1 MKEPTTPEEP
11 IKLEELIKPAEVEVE
26 EVENIS
32 PLKPDVAIPEP
43 SPSTATNDIS
53 LGHSSIEEEDDD
65 DDEDD
70 DELQTSI
77 SSQLVQDYRTLLQ
90 FLHPDQTVVRLF
102 DEADDIISLFPD
114 LLLYTAPDRDSI
126 GNDPY
131 FDEIEYGRIL
141 PFKLSTQRIILQKRT
156 RKRNEDGQHVYHIV
170 PDQEEEG
177 VKILPRHERYDN
189 SPQLSRKHFIH
200 TFFILMR

>member
-1 MKEPTTPEEP
+1 MKEPTKPNEQEEEEKNSTLKLDVAMTEP
-11 IKLEELIKPAEVEVE
+11 I
-26 EVENIS
+26 
-32 PLKPDVAIPEP
+32 
-43 SPSTATNDIS
+43 PSTTTTNDIS
-53 LGHSSIEEEDDD
+53 PVHSSIEEE
-65 DDEDD
+65 EDD

-77 SSQLVQDYRTLLQ
+77 SSQLIQDYRTLLQ
-90 FLHPDQTVVRLF
+90 FLHPDQTVVQLF
-102 DEADDIISLFPD
+102 DESDDIISLFPD

-141 PFKLSTQRIILQKRT
+141 PFKLSTQRIVLQKRT
-156 RKRNEDGQHVYHIV
+156 RKRNQDGQHVYHIV

-189 SPQLSRKHFIH
+189 SPQLSRKQN
-200 TFFILMR
+200 IL